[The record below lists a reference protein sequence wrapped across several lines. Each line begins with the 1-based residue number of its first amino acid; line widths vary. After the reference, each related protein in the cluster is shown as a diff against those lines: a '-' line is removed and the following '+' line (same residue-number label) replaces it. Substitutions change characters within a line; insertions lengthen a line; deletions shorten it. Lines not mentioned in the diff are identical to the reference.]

1 MLDQL
6 DHVARPVPPRA
17 LWISLGALAVPVIA
31 ALFFPDVL
39 GEYRAMLWLLA
50 LVPAFLLA
58 YYRGWRGV
66 SVAFVVG
73 MAVLAATQVVSSI
86 VGREVQDWP
95 LLFWVVAAYVG
106 IVLGIGWLAAVVRD
120 VSERLREQE
129 ERRQLEKALETMQ
142 LGVTVTDKN
151 GKIVYANPADAR
163 QHGYEIEELIG
174 RDVAIY
180 AGVERRRPFT
190 EEQLRSMSSWKRESV
205 NIRRDGTTFPVHL
218 TSDVVFGIDGDPIAV
233 VTTCEDITDRKLAEE
248 KLEGAYSN
256 LRKSHTALQAAQM
269 QLIEAEK
276 LESVGRLAAGVAHEV
291 KNPLMTLLTGVKILA
306 QRTDRDDADVATLLG
321 DMEEAVKRADGVIR
335 GLLDFSAPRELQLKE
350 TDLNAVVRRSLGLVK
365 HELAKGR
372 IESVTEL
379 EEGLLPLRLDAFK
392 MEQVL
397 VNLLTNAAHATP
409 PGGRITVRS
418 SVRPLMLV
426 SSTAEGD
433 GIESGE
439 QAVFLDVEDTGSG
452 IPEEKLA
459 KIFDPFFTT
468 KPTGKGTG
476 LGLSVTR
483 QIVEMH
489 GARMYVT
496 NRQEGGVRVRIVFQ
510 LENWGSGDGQEAN
523 SGG

>member
-1 MLDQL
+1 MLDRL
-6 DHVARPVPPRA
+6 DHVAQPVPARA
-17 LWISLGALAVPVIA
+17 LWISLGALAVPVVA
-31 ALFFPDVL
+31 ALFFPDAL

-66 SVAFVVG
+66 SAAFVAG

-120 VSERLREQE
+120 VSARLREQE

-151 GKIVYANPADAR
+151 GKIIYANPADAR
-163 QHGYEIEELIG
+163 QHGYEVEELIG
-174 RDVAIY
+174 RDVAVY
-180 AGVERRRPFT
+180 AGVERRKPLT
-190 EEQLRSMSSWKRESV
+190 EEQLRRMSSWKRESV

-218 TSDVVFGIDGDPIAV
+218 TSDVVFGVDGNPIAV
-233 VTTCEDITDRKLAEE
+233 VTTCEDITERKMSQE
-248 KLEGAYSN
+248 KLEGAYSE
-256 LRKSHTALQAAQM
+256 LRKSHTALQVAQM
-269 QLIEAEK
+269 QLIQAEK

-306 QRTDRDDADVATLLG
+306 QRAGPDDEEVGMLLR

-335 GLLDFSAPRELQLKE
+335 GLLDFSAPRELELKD
-350 TDLNAVVRRSLGLVK
+350 TDLNAVVLRSLDLVK
-365 HELAKGR
+365 HELNKGR
-372 IESVTEL
+372 IETLTEL
-379 EEGLLPLRLDAFK
+379 AERLPPLRLDAFK

-397 VNLLTNAAHATP
+397 VNLITNAAHATP
-409 PGGRITVRS
+409 PGGRITLRT

-426 SSTAEGD
+426 SGAGEGE
-433 GIESGE
+433 GMESGE
-439 QAVFLDVEDTGSG
+439 RAIFLDVEDTGSG
-452 IPEEKLA
+452 IPEAKLA

-489 GARMYVT
+489 GARMHVA
-496 NRQEGGVRVRIVFQ
+496 NRREGGVRVTIVFQ
-510 LENWGSGDGQEAN
+510 LENGDRGDG
-523 SGG
+523 